1 MKTVWRVFSYL
12 KRYPWMAAG
21 TLTCAILSTL
31 MVIVFPATAKWIIDD
46 VVRAN
51 RPDKLLPLILLAA
64 VAFLVQHGFKALRL
78 VLNNTFEQRVIFD
91 LRSDLYSHIQ
101 LLPLRWFDNRATG
114 DLMTR
119 VIEDV
124 NSVERVL
131 IDGIEQGVVAILQ
144 VVIVISVMFYL
155 NVKLALLALVPFPLL
170 IAGALTYTLTAH
182 RRYRS
187 QRRASSNM
195 NALLHDNL
203 AGVRQIK
210 SFVRERE
217 EHARF
222 NRVSD
227 QLRHATLVV
236 MRVWAIYSPSMSM
249 FEAIGA
255 LLVLGFGGHAVLT
268 GAMQIGDLVAFL
280 MLTAFLYD
288 PVSRL
293 HQLNQLVQAGRA
305 AGERVFEILDEQV
318 EAGAVAGIGDPG
330 TAITDRGY
338 KARILGDIRYE
349 NVSFSYVEGL
359 PALRCVS
366 FHAPPGATV
375 ALVGATGAGKSTLVN
390 LLVRFYEFTSGEIH
404 IDGKPVREYELRT
417 LREAI
422 GVVTQESFLFN
433 GSIRENLL
441 MGKPDATDAELW
453 RAVDAANAR
462 QFIERLPDGLES
474 VVGERG
480 VKLSVG
486 EKQRLSIARSLLK
499 DPPILILDEA
509 TASVDTATERLIQE
523 ALERLMANRTSIVIA
538 HRLSTIVYAWKI
550 CAAVPAKF
558 ARGLAT
564 ARDRVAGGNH
574 YLGKSRARAAITGL
588 RRIPLSGRRW
598 CRCGR
603 SRNRDG
609 LAGLQFTTVF
619 DVVGFLQF
627 IDAYFVH
634 FGYGR
639 QCLSARHDV
648 RVAHSGGMR
657 RRHGWS
663 GRIRRRGRAL
673 SNHDPWPDVGNFLLQ
688 L

>member
-1 MKTVWRVFSYL
+1 MKTVCRVFAYL
-12 KRYPWMAAG
+12 KRYPWIAAA
-21 TLTCAILSTL
+21 TLTCAILSTV
-31 MVIVFPATAKWIIDD
+31 MVIIFPTVTKWIIND
-46 VVRAN
+46 VVRGN
-51 RPDKLLPLILLAA
+51 HPEKLLPLILLAA
-64 VAFLVQHGFKALRL
+64 LAFLVQHAFDALRI
-78 VLNNTFEQRVIFD
+78 VLNNTFEQKVIFD

-131 IDGIEQGVVAILQ
+131 IDGIEQGVVAVLQ
-144 VVIVISVMFYL
+144 IVIVLVAMFCL
-155 NVKLALLALVPFPLL
+155 NATLALLALAPFPLL

-182 RRYRS
+182 RRYRL
-187 QRRASSNM
+187 QRRAASAM

-203 AGVRQIK
+203 SGVRQIK
-210 SFVRERE
+210 SFVREQE

-255 LLVLGFGGHAVLT
+255 VLLLGFGSHAVLT

-280 MLTAFLYD
+280 MFTAFLYD
-288 PVSRL
+288 PIRRL

-305 AGERVFEILDEQV
+305 AGERVFEILDQPIEPGRSNDQKLS
-318 EAGAVAGIGDPG
+318 GRVADDSIGKADSFP
-330 TAITDRGY
+330 Y
-338 KARILGDIRYE
+338 KPEIARHRAHIAGDIRYD
-349 NVSFSYVEGL
+349 NVSFSYAEGL
-359 PALRCVS
+359 PALKHVS
-366 FHAPPGATV
+366 FHAPLGATI

-390 LLVRFYEFTSGEIH
+390 LLVRFYEFNAGQIYV
-404 IDGKPVREYELRT
+404 DRKPIREYALPR

-441 MGKPDATDAELW
+441 MGKPDASDTELW

-462 QFIERLPDGLES
+462 GFIERLPAALES
-474 VVGERG
+474 IVGERG

-486 EKQRLSIARSLLK
+486 EKQRLSIARALLK

-523 ALERLMANRTSIVIA
+523 ALERLMFHRTSIVIA
-538 HRLSTIVYAWKI
+538 HRLSTIV
-550 CAAVPAKF
+550 
-558 ARGLAT
+558 
-564 ARDRVAGGNH
+564 
-574 YLGKSRARAAITGL
+574 RADQIL
-588 RRIPLSGRRW
+588 VL
-598 CRCGR
+598 
-603 SRNRDG
+603 D
-609 LAGLQFTTVF
+609 
-619 DVVGFLQF
+619 
-627 IDAYFVH
+627 H
-634 FGYGR
+634 
-639 QCLSARHDV
+639 
-648 RVAHSGGMR
+648 
-657 RRHGWS
+657 
-663 GRIRRRGRAL
+663 GRIIERGKHDELVAL
-673 SNHDPWPDVGNFLLQ
+673 GGKYARLCQQSLLEVSPRPELESPEEIATLPVPVPDEQ
-688 L
+688 LSV

>member
-1 MKTVWRVFSYL
+1 MKTVWRVFAYL

-31 MVIVFPATAKWIIDD
+31 MVIVFPAATKWIIND
-46 VVRAN
+46 VVRAS
-51 RPDKLLPLILLAA
+51 RPDKLLPLIALAA
-64 VAFLVQHGFKALRL
+64 TAFLLQHGFNALRII
-78 VLNNTFEQRVIFD
+78 VNNTFEQKVIFD

-144 VVIVISVMFYL
+144 VLIVVGTMFYL
-155 NVKLALLALVPFPLL
+155 NAKLALLALVPFPLL
-170 IAGALTYTLTAH
+170 IAGTLTYTLTAH
-182 RRYRS
+182 RRYRL
-187 QRRASSNM
+187 QRRASSDM

-210 SFVRERE
+210 SFVRENE

-227 QLRHATLVV
+227 QLRRATLVV
-236 MRVWAIYSPSMSM
+236 MRVWAIYSPSMSL
-249 FEAIGA
+249 FESIGA
-255 LLVLGFGGHAVLT
+255 LMVLGFGSHAVLT
-268 GAMQIGDLVAFL
+268 GSMQIGDLVAFL
-280 MLTAFLYD
+280 ILIAFLYD
-288 PVSRL
+288 PLGRL

-305 AGERVFEILDEQV
+305 AGERVFEILDEPA
-318 EAGAVAGIGDPG
+318 EPGAVAAG
-330 TAITDRGY
+330 ADRG
-338 KARILGDIRYE
+338 RTQVLGDIRYE

-359 PALRCVS
+359 PALSNVS

-375 ALVGATGAGKSTLVN
+375 ALVGATGAGKSTVVN
-390 LLVRFYEFTSGEIH
+390 LLVRFYEFTSGQIY
-404 IDGKPVREYELRT
+404 IDRKPIGEYDLRA

-433 GSIRENLL
+433 GSIRENVL
-441 MGKPDATDAELW
+441 MGKPQATDAELW
-453 RAVDAANAR
+453 RAVIAANAQ
-462 QFIERLPDGLES
+462 QFIQRLPDGLDS

-486 EKQRLSIARSLLK
+486 EKQRLSIARALLK

-538 HRLSTIVYAWKI
+538 HRLSTIVHADQI
-550 CAAVPAKF
+550 LV
-558 ARGLAT
+558 L
-564 ARDRVAGGNH
+564 DH
-574 YLGKSRARAAITGL
+574 
-588 RRIPLSGRRW
+588 
-598 CRCGR
+598 
-603 SRNRDG
+603 
-609 LAGLQFTTVF
+609 
-619 DVVGFLQF
+619 
-627 IDAYFVH
+627 
-634 FGYGR
+634 
-639 QCLSARHDV
+639 
-648 RVAHSGGMR
+648 
-657 RRHGWS
+657 
-663 GRIRRRGRAL
+663 GRIIERGTHDKLL
-673 SNHDPWPDVGNFLLQ
+673 SLGGKYTRLCQQSLLETSPLRETEPPAEIVASQ
-688 L
+688 TAETEEELPVC

>member
-1 MKTVWRVFSYL
+1 MKTVWRVFGYL

-21 TLTCAILSTL
+21 TLSCAILTTL
-31 MVIVFPATAKWIIDD
+31 MVIVFPSATKWIIND
-46 VVRAN
+46 VVRAQ

-64 VAFLVQHGFKALRL
+64 VAFLLQHVFNSLRII
-78 VLNNTFEQRVIFD
+78 LNNTFEQKVIFD

-101 LLPLRWFDNRATG
+101 LLPLRWFDNCATG

-131 IDGIEQGVVAILQ
+131 IDGIEQGVVAVLQ
-144 VVIVISVMFYL
+144 IVIVLAVMFYW
-155 NVKLALLALVPFPLL
+155 NAKLAILALVPFPLL

-182 RRYRS
+182 RRYRL
-187 QRRASSNM
+187 QRRASSAI

-210 SFVRERE
+210 SFARERE

-222 NRVSD
+222 NRASD
-227 QLRHATLVV
+227 QLRRATLVV
-236 MRVWAIYSPSMSM
+236 MRTWAVYSPSMSM

-255 LLVLGFGGHAVLT
+255 LLILGFGGHAALT

-293 HQLNQLVQAGRA
+293 HQLNQLVQAGRV
-305 AGERVFEILDEQV
+305 AGERVFEILDEPA
-318 EAGAVAGIGDPG
+318 EPG
-330 TAITDRGY
+330 LID
-338 KARILGDIRYE
+338 KSKILSRIAGDIRYE
-349 NVSFSYVEGL
+349 DVSFSYAEGL
-359 PALRCVS
+359 PALRHVS
-366 FHAPPGATV
+366 FHASPGATI

-390 LLVRFYEFTSGEIH
+390 LLVRFYELSSGQIYV
-404 IDGKPVREYELRT
+404 DGKAIRDYELRA

-441 MGKPDATDAELW
+441 MGKPDASDAELW
-453 RAVDAANAR
+453 HAIDAANAR
-462 QFIERLPDGLES
+462 EFIERLPDGLES

-486 EKQRLSIARSLLK
+486 EKQRLSIARALLK

-538 HRLSTIVYAWKI
+538 HRLSTIVHADQI
-550 CAAVPAKF
+550 LV
-558 ARGLAT
+558 L
-564 ARDRVAGGNH
+564 DH
-574 YLGKSRARAAITGL
+574 
-588 RRIPLSGRRW
+588 
-598 CRCGR
+598 
-603 SRNRDG
+603 
-609 LAGLQFTTVF
+609 
-619 DVVGFLQF
+619 
-627 IDAYFVH
+627 
-634 FGYGR
+634 
-639 QCLSARHDV
+639 
-648 RVAHSGGMR
+648 
-657 RRHGWS
+657 
-663 GRIRRRGRAL
+663 GRIIERGTHDELVAL
-673 SNHDPWPDVGNFLLQ
+673 DGKYARLCRQSLLEASPLRETEPREEIVASQ
-688 L
+688 TLEKEERLPV